1 MYVMRS
7 VLTLAARSITAQE
20 TKFVARQEAQQAN
33 AVQQII
39 LYVLEST
46 VALRDIRRYAATTV
60 APRLA
65 IAATTKIAAQVKTS
79 VVEQINAA
87 KNNLHVVRVLM
98 RRPAAIMKRWHAVA
112 ASMGVFLL
120 VNVLL
125 MQLGAT

>member
-1 MYVMRS
+1 MRS

-20 TKFVARQEAQQAN
+20 TKFVARQEVQRAN

-79 VVEQINAA
+79 AVEQINAA
-87 KNNLHVVRVLM
+87 KNNLHVVLVLM
-98 RRPAAIMKRWHAVA
+98 RRPVAIM
-112 ASMGVFLL
+112 
-120 VNVLL
+120 
-125 MQLGAT
+125 